1 MATHLDRQPMGV
13 TLMEA
18 RSAFSPGSTPT
29 TASGASRT
37 AALVL
42 LLAALLAASPAMAE
56 KVPFWG
62 ATEPMPFDTPPAQLK
77 KGEFTWAPQVAPEGP
92 ILVLVSLEEQR
103 AYTYRNNI
111 LIGAAMVS
119 TGKPGHETPTGVFTT
134 ILKDKD
140 HHSSL
145 YNNAPMPYTQK
156 ITNDGVALH
165 AGGIPGYPESHG
177 CVHLPSEYARLL
189 FDAAPKGMTVVIS
202 NKKTA
207 PDATLHPALMA
218 PVDPDGKL
226 SDLSRLRP
234 DESFRWHPEKSPEGP
249 VSVLVSRHDA
259 RVLVMRNGI
268 EIGRA
273 KIDIADPT
281 RPFGT
286 HVYVAQEGYLPIRHR
301 SAKDLPLHNWVGL
314 AMPGHMEDL
323 NLPPDPQTFQR
334 ITIPEAFLRAAYPL
348 FVPGTTMMVTDAPVL
363 ESTTNVSLTLFDT
376 LEPTR

>member
-1 MATHLDRQPMGV
+1 MCQV
-13 TLMEA
+13 S
-18 RSAFSPGSTPT
+18 SAER
-29 TASGASRT
+29 TASR
-37 AALVL
+37 AALGLVL
-42 LLAALLAASPAMAE
+42 VSALLAGPAAMAQ
-56 KVPFWG
+56 KMPFWG

-103 AYTYRNNI
+103 AYTYRNNV

-140 HHSSL
+140 HHSSK
-145 YNNAPMPYTQK
+145 YNNAAMPYTQK

-202 NKKTA
+202 DKKTA

-234 DESFRWHPEKSPEGP
+234 DESFRWQPEKSPEGP

-301 SAKDLPLHNWVGL
+301 SAKDLPLHNWVGV
-314 AMPGHMEDL
+314 AIPGHMEDAQRT
-323 NLPPDPQTFQR
+323 PDPVGFQR
-334 ITIPEAFLRAAYPL
+334 VRIPEGFLRAAYPL
-348 FVPGTTMMVTDAPVL
+348 FVPGTTLMVTDAPVL
-363 ESTTNVSLTLFDT
+363 ESNSNVSLTLFDT
-376 LEPTR
+376 LEPTQ

>member
-1 MATHLDRQPMGV
+1 MQTRFGRAMCQV
-13 TLMEA
+13 TSAA
-18 RSAFSPGSTPT
+18 R
-29 TASGASRT
+29 TASR
-37 AALVL
+37 AAQGLVL
-42 LLAALLAASPAMAE
+42 ASALFAGQAAMAQ
-56 KVPFWG
+56 KMPFWG

-92 ILVLVSLEEQR
+92 ILVLVSLDEQR
-103 AYTYRNNI
+103 AYTYRNNV

-140 HHSSL
+140 HHSSK

-189 FDAAPKGMTVVIS
+189 FEAAPKGMTVVIT
-202 NKKTA
+202 NEKTST
-207 PDATLHPALMA
+207 DAAVHPALMA
-218 PVDPDGKL
+218 PVDPDGKPSNL
-226 SDLSRLRP
+226 ARLAP
-234 DESFRWHPEKSPEGP
+234 GESFRWQPEKAPEGP
-249 VSVLVSRHDA
+249 ISILVSRYDA

-273 KIDIADPT
+273 RLEIAEPE

-286 HVYVAQEGYLPIRHR
+286 HVYVAQPGFLPVRHA
-301 SAKDLPLHNWVGL
+301 SAKDLPLHNWVGMG
-314 AMPGHMEDL
+314 MPGHMDDQ
-323 NLPPDPQTFQR
+323 NHPPDPETFQR
-334 ITIPEAFLRAAYPL
+334 IRMPEAFLRAAYPL
-348 FVPGTTMMVTDAPVL
+348 FVPGTTLMVTDAPVL
-363 ESTTNVSLTLFDT
+363 ESTTNVSLTIFDT
-376 LEPTR
+376 RESNH